1 MVKLE
6 IPEPESFAPSPSS
19 GQRLTREGCA
29 KGGSSTSIYKTLSA
43 SLKLR
48 KKCNVTCPFFE
59 TCPVNAMSLGYVDP
73 KTGVK
78 GQCLMKDF
86 PLTVRQQFL
95 NLFLTGEEGIIK
107 AIKDAL
113 HMYMM
118 EVDTRGTLRDKR
130 DMIDLMLRFYKEV
143 YNAPRSNRAQAKEPL
158 TITIRRVGVEPRTI
172 SVTGDT
178 PLPMPLK
185 EMVHPRNGDI
195 TEGDP
200 ESLLLSPNLGRIIGE
215 EIKIE
220 TNMERFLNDG
230 MEE

>member
-1 MVKLE
+1 MVKIE
-6 IPEPESFAPSPSS
+6 IPDSSGMAPSPVS

-29 KGGSSTSIYKTLSA
+29 KGGQATSVYKSLA
-43 SLKLR
+43 QSLKMR
-48 KKCNVTCPFFE
+48 KKCSISCPFFE
-59 TCPVNAMSLGYVDP
+59 SCPVNAMSLGYVDP
-73 KTGVK
+73 KSGVK
-78 GQCLMKDF
+78 GLCLMKDF
-86 PLTVRQQFL
+86 PMTVRQQFL

-143 YNAPRSNRAQAKEPL
+143 YNAPRGNRAQAKEPL
-158 TITIRRVGVEPRTI
+158 TITIRRVGVQPQTI
-172 SVTGDT
+172 SVTGDSSMPV
-178 PLPMPLK
+178 PLAD
-185 EMVHPRNGDI
+185 MVHPRNDDI

-220 TNMERFLNDG
+220 TNMERFLDDG